1 MLEEL
6 SLTKE
11 IRVAYE
17 SVCDLEEKR
26 DKKPRRVLQ
35 NRCIP
40 WLCPWPPLHL
50 QLMSFVRLPLLL
62 LLLPFLR
69 RQLLRLR
76 RRSAIYRMKAQ

>member
-17 SVCDLEEKR
+17 SVRDLKEKR

-35 NRCIP
+35 NRRIP
-40 WLCPWPPLHL
+40 WLCSWPPLHL
-50 QLMSFVRLPLLL
+50 QLSFVRLPLLL

-69 RQLLRLR
+69 CQLLRLR